1 MKILSVLG
9 QLLDL
14 HLSKMPIMPPW
25 GLVTMAPTPANLAL
39 QLTEVKLD
47 FHKCQFWDIIG
58 TFVIGLVYTSL
69 YN

>member
-1 MKILSVLG
+1 MKILSVPG

-14 HLSKMPIMPPW
+14 HLSEMPIMSPW
-25 GLVTMAPTPANLAL
+25 RVVTMAPTPANLGL